1 MAKRNVHL
9 LVIDPQKDFMDDA
22 DAALPVPGANAD
34 MKRLAKLIG
43 RIGGK
48 LSAIHVTLDSHRI
61 IDIAHPGMWRGQD
74 GKPPAPFTI
83 ISADDIRAGIWRP
96 RAEGAKPAELGGKT
110 LGAYMLGYA
119 EELARRGNYP
129 LMIWPEHC
137 VIGTPGHAMQAD
149 FAEALQTWERKGFAN
164 ANIVTKGVNAF
175 TEHYGGLMAEVPM
188 ASDPATGLNTA
199 LLSVLAEADLVGIAG
214 EALSHCV
221 KATVTQIVDHSG
233 AEHVQKLHILTDCTS
248 PVPRVGN
255 GPDFPA
261 IGKAWLADMKALGLT
276 LVTSDAFMT

>member
-1 MAKRNVHL
+1 MAKLNVHM
-9 LVIDPQKDFMDDA
+9 LVIDPQKDFMDDP

-34 MKRLAKLIG
+34 MKRLAKLIA
-43 RIGGK
+43 RIGAK

-61 IDIAHPGMWRGQD
+61 IDIAHPGMWRGPD

-83 ISADDIRAGIWRP
+83 ISTDDIRAGIWRP

-110 LGAYMLGYA
+110 LGAYMLGYS

-137 VIGTPGHAMQAD
+137 VIGTPGHAMQTD
-149 FAEALQTWERKGFAN
+149 FAKALHGWERQVCAN
-164 ANIVTKGVNAF
+164 ANIVPKGVNAF

-199 LLSVLAEADLVGIAG
+199 LLAMLAEADIIGIAG

-221 KATVTQIVDHSG
+221 KATVSQIADHIG
-233 AEHVQKLHILTDCTS
+233 AAHMKKFHILTDCTS

-261 IGKAWLADMKALGLT
+261 IGMAWLADMKALGLT
-276 LVTSDAFMT
+276 LSNSIAFLA